1 MAKYTA
7 EIIAKWLLKYNEFV
21 RDIENEDTDQI
32 SNLKLQKLLYYCQ
45 GAFLAI
51 KNEKLFEDDILAWTH
66 GPVIEE
72 IYQEYKKFGA
82 GGITEIP
89 NEKVLIDEETREVLI
104 NTYNT
109 FGKYSA
115 WGLRNLTHNETPW
128 TETKKNDV
136 ISTDKIKKY
145 FRENYIGN

>member
-21 RDIENEDTDQI
+21 RNIENEDTDQI

-45 GAFLAI
+45 GAFLAL
-51 KNEKLFEDDILAWTH
+51 KDEKLFEDDILAWTH
-66 GPVIEE
+66 GPVIEK
-72 IYQEYKKFGA
+72 IYQEYKKFGSN
-82 GGITEIP
+82 GITEIP
-89 NEKVLIDEETREVLI
+89 DYEVFIDDETDEILR

-109 FGKYSA
+109 FARYSA

-128 TETKKNDV
+128 KETKKMML
-136 ISTDKIKKY
+136 
-145 FRENYIGN
+145 

>member
-7 EIIAKWLLKYNEFV
+7 QIIANWLLKYNEFV
-21 RDIENEDTDQI
+21 RNYKNEDTDQI

-45 GAFLAI
+45 GAFLAL
-51 KNEKLFEDDILAWTH
+51 KDEKLFKDDILAWTH
-66 GPVIEE
+66 GPVIEK
-72 IYQEYKKFGA
+72 IYQEYKKFGSN
-82 GGITEIP
+82 GITEIP
-89 NEKVLIDEETREVLI
+89 KDEVLIDKETTEILI

-128 TETKKNDV
+128 KETEQND
-136 ISTDKIKKY
+136 IITTDKIKKY

>member
-1 MAKYTA
+1 MAKYTV

-21 RDIENEDTDQI
+21 RNIENEDTDQI

-66 GPVIEE
+66 GPVIEK
-72 IYQEYKKFGA
+72 IYQEYKKFGSN
-82 GGITEIP
+82 GITEIP
-89 NEKVLIDEETREVLI
+89 DYEVLIDDETDEILR

-109 FGKYSA
+109 FARYSA

-128 TETKKNDV
+128 KETKKNDV

>member
-1 MAKYTA
+1 MAKYTV

-21 RDIENEDTDQI
+21 RNIENEDTDQI

-66 GPVIEE
+66 GPVIEK
-72 IYQEYKKFGA
+72 IYQEYKKFGSN
-82 GGITEIP
+82 GITEIP
-89 NEKVLIDEETREVLI
+89 DYEVLIDDETDEILR

-109 FGKYSA
+109 FARYSA

-128 TETKKNDV
+128 KETKKNDV

-145 FRENYIGN
+145 FRENYIAN

>member
-7 EIIAKWLLKYNEFV
+7 QIIANWLLKYNEFV
-21 RDIENEDTDQI
+21 RNYKNEDTDQI

-45 GAFLAI
+45 GAFLAL
-51 KNEKLFEDDILAWTH
+51 KDEKLFEDDILAWTH
-66 GPVIEE
+66 GPVIEK
-72 IYQEYKKFGA
+72 IYQEYKKFGSN
-82 GGITEIP
+82 GITEIP
-89 NEKVLIDEETREVLI
+89 KDEVLIDKETTEILI

-109 FGKYSA
+109 FARYSA

-128 TETKKNDV
+128 KETEQND
-136 ISTDKIKKY
+136 IITTDKIKKY

>member
-21 RDIENEDTDQI
+21 RNIENEDTDQI

-45 GAFLAI
+45 GAFLAL
-51 KNEKLFEDDILAWTH
+51 KDEKLFEDDILAWTH
-66 GPVIEE
+66 GPVIEK
-72 IYQEYKKFGA
+72 IYQEYKKFGSN
-82 GGITEIP
+82 GITEIP
-89 NEKVLIDEETREVLI
+89 DYEVFIDDETDEILR

-109 FGKYSA
+109 FARYSA

-128 TETKKNDV
+128 KETKKNDV